1 MDCVPAPLD
10 EERQQAAA
18 IVLEAKRFPA
28 QNFTI
33 GAGARTIAWLVSAY
47 AGCSGAPGYGCQ
59 IAGMRGPADQTRFLK
74 RGQASSPIL
83 FAGRSA
89 RLLWIRG
96 DDLQITPWPQCE

>member
-1 MDCVPAPLD
+1 MNSVPAPLD
-10 EERQQAAA
+10 KEWQQAVA
-18 IVLEAKRFPA
+18 IILQTKRFPA

-33 GAGARTIAWLVSAY
+33 GAGARTIAWLVSGY
-47 AGCSGAPGYGCQ
+47 AGCSGAPGNGCQ

-89 RLLWIRG
+89 RLLWIRS
-96 DDLQITPWPQCE
+96 DDLQITPRPQCE

>member
-1 MDCVPAPLD
+1 MNCVPAPLD
-10 EERQQAAA
+10 KERQQAVA

-33 GAGARTIAWLVSAY
+33 GTGARTIPLLVGGY
-47 AGCSGAPGYGCQ
+47 TGCGGAPGYGCQ
-59 IAGMRGPADQTRFLK
+59 IAGMSGPADQTRFLK
-74 RGQASSPIL
+74 RGQASSPKL

-89 RLLWIRG
+89 RLLWIRS